1 SALSVGLRSM
11 YPQPRVAAAWAMVAL
26 YCTTVVSRL
35 TTSGT
40 EITWVSE
47 QSSVVGVPPAACATS
62 GAPKWNGTRTRAVSP
77 GWMTSESRQF
87 GRTVSV
93 GMDAW
98 AAKYA
103 RPCDEYGAAVI
114 CTTPISRPPWIVPNE
129 SRLSMKALNR
139 VVNVAGGVTS
149 VPALALVSSIAPG
162 TSLLPIHTVT
172 NV

>member
-1 SALSVGLRSM
+1 
-11 YPQPRVAAAWAMVAL
+11 
-26 YCTTVVSRL
+26 
-35 TTSGT
+35 
-40 EITWVSE
+40 
-47 QSSVVGVPPAACATS
+47 
-62 GAPKWNGTRTRAVSP
+62 
-77 GWMTSESRQF
+77 MTSESRQF

-149 VPALALVSSIAPG
+149 VPALALVSRIAPD

-172 NV
+172 NDVSGANLDTSANAGTDVTPPATFTTRFNAF